1 MAGCQSTV
9 ETDGAAADTLF
20 TLLPPEETGIN
31 FTNQLEYDRNFNIYK
46 YRNFYNGGGVGLG
59 DFDKD
64 GLVDIY
70 FTANMA
76 PNRLYLNRGDW
87 KFEDITEQAGVGGR
101 RAWSTGVAVADVNGD
116 DWLDIYVCN
125 SGDVEGDDKENELFI
140 NNGPGED
147 GQLTFTEMAAEYGI
161 ADRGYS
167 THAAFFDYDKDGDLD
182 LYLLNNSYQAIG
194 SFNLRKNMRPTRD
207 SVGGD
212 KLYKNN
218 GSPPS
223 VPPKGGEDQANS
235 RSDRDQTERPAD
247 WHSPPLGGQGGAGAV
262 FSDVSAAANIYGS
275 LIGFGLGVTVGD
287 VNRDG
292 WQDLFISNDF
302 FERDYLYL
310 NQQDGTFKE
319 VLEERFRSIS
329 AASMGADMADV
340 NNDGLPDI
348 FVTDMLPGDNRR
360 LKTKTTF
367 EDWDKY
373 QYNLQ
378 NDYYH
383 QFTRNM
389 LHLNNGFGPDGATY
403 FSEIGRLAGVEA
415 TDWSWG
421 ALIADYNNDGYK
433 DIFVANGIYQDLTD
447 QDYIQFISHEENMRA
462 MVKGDTVNYRALID
476 SIPIE
481 RVSNYA
487 FVNLGSEGN
496 GIRFEDRAEAWGLGQ
511 PSHSNGAAYG
521 DLDNDGDLDLVVN
534 NVNMPAFVYR
544 NNSPAPAP
552 PSPPKGGEHQADSRS
567 DGNSS
572 ERLSERHSPPPGGMG
587 GALTF
592 HLIGE
597 GLNTQ
602 AIGAQITLRAGDRE
616 FFFEHMPM
624 RGFQSSMDYRPL
636 IGLGDIDTVDV
647 VTVRWP
653 NDKYTVLNQVPV
665 NQTLTLQQADAGD
678 LQPTDEQV
686 LTSPG
691 AGDGKPLLRKV
702 TSSTGIDFKHQEN
715 RFVDFDRDRLIPYM
729 LSTEGPRMSQGDVN
743 GDGRTDFFIGGA
755 KDQPGSLLIQQSDGS
770 FLPSNEALFEID
782 QLSEDLG
789 SAFFDADGDGDLDLY
804 VCSGGHEFSNGASA
818 LRDRLYFN
826 DGSGN
831 FSESEQ
837 KLPGIKAESTA
848 CVAPADYDG
857 DGDMDLFVGVRV
869 QPFYYGVP
877 CNGYLLQN
885 DGQGN
890 FVNVSTT
897 VAPQLKDLG
906 MITDACWAD
915 YDGDKDPDLFVVGE
929 WMAVKVF
936 RNDNGKLT
944 EVSQNAGLAQSEGW
958 WNSIEAADL
967 DSDGN
972 IDFVLGNHGL
982 NSRFRAT
989 AERPVELYVN
999 DFDQN
1004 GSADQIICQYEGDHC
1019 YPIALKHDLIE
1030 QLPALK
1036 KKYLRYANY
1045 ANETVQDIFPAE
1057 LLEKSYHSKAR
1068 TLASSMMINNGDGS
1082 FALKALPLAA
1092 QYAPVYAILLRDL
1105 NGDGIRDILLGGNL
1119 HDAKPEVGRYDASY
1133 GVLLTGKGD
1142 GNFEAR
1148 RSKDSGLLFS
1158 GQVRDFE
1165 SLTIKG
1171 KPCILISKS
1180 DAALEVYEL
1189 LAPAQPIGIR

>member
-1 MAGCQSTV
+1 MLSIKRLKYLVAVVGMLSAVAGCQSTA
-9 ETDGAAADTLF
+9 ETDGAASDTLF
-20 TLLPPEETGIN
+20 TLLPPEKTGIDFN
-31 FTNQLEYDRNFNIYK
+31 NQLKYDRNFNIYK

-59 DFDKD
+59 DFNKD

-87 KFEDITEQAGVGGR
+87 QFEDITEQAGVGGR

-116 DWLDIYVCN
+116 GWLDIYVCN

-140 NNGPGED
+140 NNGPDED
-147 GQLTFTEMAAEYGI
+147 GQITFTVMAEAYGI

-194 SFNLRKNMRPTRD
+194 SFNLRKNMRPVRD

-212 KLYKNN
+212 KLYRNI
-218 GSPPS
+218 SPP
-223 VPPKGGEDQANS
+223 A
-235 RSDRDQTERPAD
+235 R
-247 WHSPPLGGQGGAGAV
+247 GQGGERPQPSQGGGYV
-262 FSDVSAAANIYGS
+262 DVSAAAGIYGS

-319 VLEERFRSIS
+319 VLEERFRATSLT
-329 AASMGADMADV
+329 SMGADMADI

-348 FVTDMLPGDNRR
+348 FVTDMLPGENRR

-367 EDWDKY
+367 EDWDRY
-373 QYNLQ
+373 QYKLE

-383 QFTRNM
+383 QFTRNT
-389 LHLNNGFGPDGATY
+389 LNLNNGFGPDGAVY

-421 ALIADYNNDGYK
+421 ALIADYDNDGYK

-462 MVKGDTVNYRALID
+462 MVAGDTVNYRALID

-481 RVSNYA
+481 RVPNYA

-496 GIRFEDRAEAWGLGQ
+496 GIRFEDRAEAWGLAQ

-544 NNSPAPAP
+544 NNSPAP
-552 PSPPKGGEHQADSRS
+552 PSPPKGGGLQADSRS

-572 ERLSERHSPPPGGMG
+572 ERHSPPSGGMG
-587 GALTF
+587 GTLTF

-602 AIGAQITLRAGDRE
+602 AIGAQITLRAGDLA

-653 NDKYTVLNQVPV
+653 NDQYTVLNQVPA
-665 NQTLTLQQADAGD
+665 NQMLTLRQADAGD

-686 LTSPG
+686 LTAPG
-691 AGDGKPLLRKV
+691 ERAGNPLLREV
-702 TSSTGIDFKHQEN
+702 TTSAGIDYTHREN
-715 RFVDFDRDRLIPYM
+715 RFVDFDRDRLIPHM
-729 LSTEGPRMSQGDVN
+729 LSSEGPHMSTGDVN
-743 GDGRTDFFIGGA
+743 GDGRTDLFIGGA
-755 KDQPGSLLIQQSDGS
+755 KEQPGALLVQRAGGS
-770 FLPSNEALFEID
+770 FRPTNQALFEAD
-782 QLSEDLG
+782 QLAEDLG

-804 VCSGGHEFSNGASA
+804 VCSGGHEFANGAPA
-818 LRDRLYFN
+818 LRDRLYLN
-826 DGSGN
+826 DGIGN
-831 FSESEQ
+831 FRKSEQ
-837 KLPGIKAESTA
+837 ILPASKPESTS

-857 DGDMDLFVGVRV
+857 DGDIDLFVGGRV

-885 DGQGN
+885 DGQGK
-890 FVNVSTT
+890 FLNVSASA
-897 VAPQLKDLG
+897 APELKDLG

-915 YDGDKDPDLFVVGE
+915 YDGDNDPDLFIVGE

-936 RNDNGKLT
+936 RNDNGRLT
-944 EVSQNAGLAQSEGW
+944 DVSESAGLAQSEGW
-958 WNSIEAADL
+958 WNTIEAADL
-967 DSDGN
+967 DMDGDT
-972 IDFVLGNHGL
+972 DFVLGNHGL

-989 AERPVELYVN
+989 PEHPVELYVN

-1004 GSADQIICQYEGDHC
+1004 GSADQVICQYEGDNC
-1019 YPIALKHDLIE
+1019 YPIALKHDLVE
-1030 QLPALK
+1030 QMPGLK
-1036 KKYLRYANY
+1036 KQYLRYAAY
-1045 ANETVQDIFPAE
+1045 AGETVQDIFPAE
-1057 LLEKSYHSKAR
+1057 QLEKSYHSKAR
-1068 TLASSMMINNGDGS
+1068 RLASSVMMNNGDGAFS
-1082 FALKALPLAA
+1082 LRDLPLEA
-1092 QYAPVYAILLRDL
+1092 QYAPVYAVFIRDL
-1105 NGDGIRDILLGGNL
+1105 NQDGVPDILLGGNL
-1119 HDAKPEVGRYDASY
+1119 HGVKPEFGRYDASY
-1133 GVLLTGKGD
+1133 GLLLAGKGN
-1142 GNFEAR
+1142 GKFEAL
-1148 RSKDSGLLFS
+1148 RSKDSGLLFT
-1158 GQVRDFE
+1158 GQVRDLK
-1165 SLTIKG
+1165 SLTVNG
-1171 KPCILISKS
+1171 KELILVSKND
-1180 DAALEVYEL
+1180 DALQVY
-1189 LAPAQPIGIR
+1189 AIRLSPES